1 MLKVIKNAAYLIFI
15 QGLGYLSPLIVS
27 FLIISRSGLEA
38 FGEYSIYFAIALY
51 SQVLFDM
58 GHQFTATRRIASAV
72 EDNAYISTV
81 YWNAYTVKALF
92 LALLVLLAASAAS
105 VFDIELYKL
114 LAAIGYGVAAAS
126 LPIWFFHGTDR
137 FRHVALLIFA
147 SRIISLVLIYFL
159 YREADS
165 VATVLWHQSWPNA
178 VLALGIG
185 FVLLRQQKIVSLRKI
200 TINVRQELRDT
211 LHVMSSSLGGSAMAN
226 MPVLVLGM
234 LKGDYLAGVYAGA
247 DRLIKVLA
255 SGLMPI
261 SQAAFPINSAHFA
274 ESTSKGARSVFKL
287 SSLLLAAFI
296 IMLGAIW
303 ALGDYYFVYFQLPDE
318 SRLAFTFLIGWLFW
332 GVLNNILG
340 IQGLLAAGHGKFY
353 NLAVWVAVFVTLGLL
368 IVLIPNYGVLGT
380 SISIMVGE
388 ASMFFV
394 MLSYIGWLFIKH
406 RRKGHQTE

>member
-1 MLKVIKNAAYLIFI
+1 MLKVIKNAAYLVFI

-27 FLIISRSGLEA
+27 FLIISRSGIET

-51 SQVLFDM
+51 SQVIFDM
-58 GHQFTATRRIASAV
+58 GHQFTATRRIASEV
-72 EDNAYISTV
+72 EDTTYISTV
-81 YWNAYTVKALF
+81 YWNAYTVKALVF
-92 LALLVLLAASAAS
+92 ITIILLAACAAIA
-105 VFDIELYKL
+105 FDIELYKL

-126 LPIWFFHGTDR
+126 LPIWYFHGTDR

-159 YREADS
+159 YSEGDS
-165 VATVLWHQSWPNA
+165 IATVLWHQSWPNA
-178 VLALGIG
+178 ILALGIG
-185 FVLLRQQKIVSLRKI
+185 YALRHNHNIVSLRRVKI
-200 TINVRQELRDT
+200 NIRKELRDT

-234 LKGDYLAGVYAGA
+234 LKDDFLAGVYAGA

-261 SQAAFPINSAHFA
+261 SQAAFPINSAQFSV
-274 ESTSKGARSVFKL
+274 STSKGVRSVLKL
-287 SSLLLAAFI
+287 SSLLLVGFI

-340 IQGLLAAGHGKFY
+340 IQGLLAAGYGKFY
-353 NLAVWVAVFVTLGLL
+353 NFAMWVSVFVTFALL
-368 IVLIPNYGVLGT
+368 IILIPSHGVLGT
-380 SISIMVGE
+380 SISIMLGE
-388 ASMFFV
+388 ASMFFI
-394 MLSYIGWLFIKH
+394 MFSYIGWLFIK
-406 RRKGHQTE
+406 RRHKRHHDK